1 MASIIPKI
9 KVGRPDKREKLNL
22 SFDNSTT
29 ANIGSIQPTMCREMV
44 PNETLK
50 VKTTSLVRLFSMP
63 LPTFGRMSLRHYHAF
78 VPYASLYEPFTA
90 MLSGQHYTGEADT
103 WIPTQV
109 PAVLWS
115 EVIVPLILA
124 YSDISIAPID
134 DMYHPITLDVN
145 GDMSSPEWQAEFSR
159 AANAA
164 SYILGGNSW
173 FGLAY
178 SGHVPERAFFGNL
191 GRASINSADGYGLI
205 NFGNTVC
212 AMIHD
217 DITDQTF
224 GDKFKFRTLVQT
236 DPNYESAD
244 GQLYSASGN
253 TVITPEGA
261 DLITQYGDYCVLFKF
276 KPMLKRFRTILIG
289 LGYQFSP
296 YNNEAFSYLKLLAYY
311 KVWFELFRPNREL
324 AFQDTNCY
332 KLIKKSSNDPNYMA
346 YFVEGNLFY
355 DFLLDMVRDCYYY
368 LPMDYFS
375 MSVVKPQQQM
385 SENTFNMLTYSS
397 DGNDQY
403 ASLNTQRVSAE
414 GGIPFSP
421 NVVTGAANDNPLL
434 VKMAL
439 RLLTFANKNTVVGR
453 SIRNYLKVHYGVAED
468 AAFDSS
474 GIVRI
479 GSSRVNIN
487 ISDIMSTAEN
497 EQGYLGEYGGRG
509 IGYGENELFDFT
521 AKEFG
526 CWLTLTVVVPESGMY
541 QGYMKENRHLNR
553 YQFFMPEF
561 DALGYQVLERGEVM
575 DDYNCDL
582 AEGYNGIQRWSP
594 SIDYV
599 RTAAFGFVPRYS
611 EYKVGRNIVNGD
623 LSLVGLKN
631 DMSPYT
637 LERRLSGGQFT
648 TGTGDGKNVFVR
660 KPDFVPSVVYDGFR
674 RIDPSDHIGQY
685 NRIFNYGGN
694 DLDHF
699 VIHNL
704 FYVEAFA
711 PMKSLT
717 SSFDTIENGESTIEV
732 SHS

>member
-90 MLSGQHYTGEADT
+90 MLSGQHYTGETET

-109 PAVLWS
+109 PSVRMS
-115 EVIVPLILA
+115 EMIVPLILA
-124 YSDISIAPID
+124 YSDISIAPLD
-134 DMYHPITLDVN
+134 DMNHPFTLDIN
-145 GDMSSPEWQAEFSR
+145 GDVTSQEWQQNFENVKIAVESVI
-159 AANAA
+159 
-164 SYILGGNSW
+164 SSTSW
-173 FGLAY
+173 FGLYVSGYNPQAAY
-178 SGHVPERAFFGNL
+178 FGNL
-191 GRASINSADGYGLI
+191 GRGTSGAADSLGIINL
-205 NFGNTVC
+205 GNTVG
-212 AMIHD
+212 ALIKQD
-217 DITDQTF
+217 VDTGNFQSLFKYRTVQQTYP
-224 GDKFKFRTLVQT
+224 D
-236 DPNYESAD
+236 YESAT
-244 GQLYSASGN
+244 GELYSATGN

-261 DLITQYGDYCVLFKF
+261 DLITQIGSYWVMLKF
-276 KPMLKRFRTILIG
+276 KPLLKRYRTIIIG

-296 YNNEAFSYLKLLAYY
+296 YNNEYFSYLKLLAYY

-332 KLIKKSSNDPNYMA
+332 KLIKKSSNDPNYVA
-346 YFVEGNLFY
+346 EFLSGNLFHA
-355 DFLLDMVRDCYYY
+355 FLLDMVRDCYYY

-385 SENTFNMLTYSS
+385 SENDFNISTSS
-397 DGNDQY
+397 SYGERPAD
-403 ASLNTQRVSAE
+403 ASIAE
-414 GGIPFSP
+414 ETVGAYGGIPTNP
-421 NVVTGAANDNPLL
+421 TVVHGAGHSNPLV

-509 IGYGENELFDFT
+509 IGYGENECFDFT

-575 DDYNCDL
+575 DDYNCDFVTNYQYPDIPTW
-582 AEGYNGIQRWSP
+582 APAVEYQ
-594 SIDYV
+594 

-611 EYKVGRNIVNGD
+611 EYKVPCR
-623 LSLVGLKN
+623 
-631 DMSPYT
+631 
-637 LERRLSGGQFT
+637 F
-648 TGTGDGKNVFVR
+648 
-660 KPDFVPSVVYDGFR
+660 
-674 RIDPSDHIGQY
+674 
-685 NRIFNYGGN
+685 
-694 DLDHF
+694 
-699 VIHNL
+699 
-704 FYVEAFA
+704 
-711 PMKSLT
+711 
-717 SSFDTIENGESTIEV
+717 
-732 SHS
+732 